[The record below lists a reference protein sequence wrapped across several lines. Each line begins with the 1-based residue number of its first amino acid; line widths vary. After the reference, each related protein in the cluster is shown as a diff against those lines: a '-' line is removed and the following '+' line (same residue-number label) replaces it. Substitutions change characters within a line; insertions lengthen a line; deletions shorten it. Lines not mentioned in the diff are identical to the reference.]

1 MRRIKIVLSGLPILV
16 RELSSWG
23 FAHMSNIKARSS
35 LRRLRALRAGSLMLL
50 GLMVVFQY
58 QNCAPAGNGTSA
70 NGSATG
76 SPVSIIDKNDV
87 QGLDVSFAQKQVTIQ
102 SSTETVD
109 LDGICSSQQDGSVFQ
124 WKLTDSSSSQLD
136 SGMITC
142 KSGSFKVEINPTQ
155 ALNCDQQYQVSAQLG
170 LGQAGEVIL
179 TRKCQAA
186 ATMAVSSMQRTL
198 ASDTVQ
204 KVIQRHIAN
213 ASVNATNASS
223 AACVTEKRIG
233 EGSGCAIACYSAA
246 GVEAVREQL
255 PTSACDL

>member
-1 MRRIKIVLSGLPILV
+1 
-16 RELSSWG
+16 
-23 FAHMSNIKARSS
+23 MSNIKARSS

-50 GLMVVFQY
+50 GLIVVFQY
-58 QNCAPAGNGTSA
+58 QNCAPAGS
-70 NGSATG
+70 GSSGSGATLG
-76 SPVSIIDKNDV
+76 SPVTIIDKNDI

-124 WKLTDSSSSQLD
+124 WKLTDASNSRLD

-186 ATMAVSSMQRTL
+186 ATMAVSQMQRSL
-198 ASDTVQ
+198 ASDSVQ
-204 KVIQRHIAN
+204 KAIQRQL
-213 ASVNATNASS
+213 ATVSDPPPGEPG
-223 AACVTEKRIG
+223 AACVTEKRAG
-233 EGSGCAIACYSAA
+233 EGSGCAIACYSNA

-255 PTSACDL
+255 PASSCDL